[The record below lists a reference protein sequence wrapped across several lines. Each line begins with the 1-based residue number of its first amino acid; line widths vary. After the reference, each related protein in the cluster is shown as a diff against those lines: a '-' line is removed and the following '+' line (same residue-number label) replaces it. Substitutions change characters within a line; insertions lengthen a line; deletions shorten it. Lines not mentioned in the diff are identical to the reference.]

1 MRPMRRLAWLAEVRT
16 LARWA
21 LAVVDP
27 HPASSLHWTGLIITG
42 ASSAWQCPS
51 SMHHQ
56 VASPF
61 SISETRIIVKPRK
74 PPKGQPASQPASQ
87 DGRTFGGLFR

>member
-1 MRPMRRLAWLAEVRT
+1 MRRLAWLAEVRT

-42 ASSAWQCPS
+42 ASSAWQCPPQHAS
-51 SMHHQ
+51 S
-56 VASPF
+56 
-61 SISETRIIVKPRK
+61 
-74 PPKGQPASQPASQ
+74 
-87 DGRTFGGLFR
+87 GGEAFLHK